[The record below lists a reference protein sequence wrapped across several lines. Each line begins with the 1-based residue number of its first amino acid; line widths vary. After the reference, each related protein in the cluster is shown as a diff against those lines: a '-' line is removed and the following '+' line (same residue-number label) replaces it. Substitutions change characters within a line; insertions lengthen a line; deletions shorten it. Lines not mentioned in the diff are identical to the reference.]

1 MVLYYAM
8 GGGLGHLMRT
18 LAVLHT
24 LNITEFKIITASP
37 LATKIFDKVDL
48 IIIPRVCEKKPAKP
62 RIRMTEIIRDVSP
75 QELFIDTFPAGIMGE
90 LYPVAFPEN
99 MKKVYIS
106 RILKT
111 DKYRFINTCN
121 IMFDESYIL
130 EEGMTENHVRFI
142 NKHSASVKYLD
153 LIYPPFKGTGDDSS
167 KISSEKPVWLIMHSG
182 SGEEVDILVRH
193 AKEIAS
199 LENVTPFFWVATQS
213 AFREEVDR
221 LTNDQ
226 VPAHGLISYA
236 DRLFSAC
243 GFNMM
248 YLTRDITIPH
258 YFIPFP
264 RKYDDQFRR
273 ALIRKQEIKTGR

>member
-24 LNITEFKIITASP
+24 LNINEFKIITASP
-37 LATKIFDKVDL
+37 LATKIFNKEDL
-48 IIIPRVCEKKPAKP
+48 ILIPGTFEKNAVKL
-62 RIRMTEIIRDVSP
+62 RIRMTEIIKDVTP
-75 QELFIDTFPAGIMGE
+75 DELFIDTFPAGIMGE
-90 LYPVAFPEN
+90 LYPVVFPEN

-111 DKYRFINTCN
+111 DKYRFMNTCN

-130 EEGMTENHVRFI
+130 EEGMTEKHIRFI
-142 NKHSASVKYLD
+142 TEHSVAVKHLD
-153 LIYPPFKGTGDDSS
+153 LKYPPYKGTGDDYLDTPSG
-167 KISSEKPVWLIMHSG
+167 KPVWMIMHSG
-182 SGEEVDILVRH
+182 SGEEVDMLVRY

-199 LENVTPFFWVATQS
+199 LENVTPFLWVVTQS

-221 LTNDQ
+221 LTDDR
-226 VPAHGLISYA
+226 VPAHGLISCA

-243 GFNMM
+243 GVNMM
-248 YLTRDITIPH
+248 YLTRSNAVLH